1 VSEALVSTELSSSCC
16 WGSSQTPP
24 ALLEKNPCTTEHYLE
39 VIFNDH
45 IPILIIFRLKLK
57 LKIIF
62 ENNQLQRMSNYGNN
76 TPTLGF
82 CPLIEV
88 YRYKKAGL
96 SKFQGDIEMAGRC
109 LL

>member
-1 VSEALVSTELSSSCC
+1 VSEALVSTGLSSSCC
-16 WGSSQTPP
+16 WGSSQTPQ
-24 ALLEKNPCTTEHYLE
+24 ALLEKNPCIAEHYLD
-39 VIFNDH
+39 VIFNNH
-45 IPILIIFRLKLK
+45 IPILIILPLKLK

-62 ENNQLQRMSNYGNN
+62 ENNQLQRTSNYGNH
-76 TPTLGF
+76 TSTLGF

-96 SKFQGDIEMAGRC
+96 SKFQGDMEMAGRC